1 MGNVL
6 NGIYY
11 MLDGMDDM
19 SDKLLTPEQISG
31 KLYLD
36 NRELSEN
43 DIKTIA
49 ADREADLYRYVYRD
63 GELLEK
69 KRLLEITW

>member
-19 SDKLLTPEQISG
+19 SGKPLTADQISRRM
-31 KLYLD
+31 YLD
-36 NRELSEN
+36 GRKLTEQ
-43 DIKTIA
+43 DIKGIA
-49 ADREADLYRYVYRD
+49 ADRESDLYRCIFKD
-63 GELLEK
+63 GELKEK
-69 KRLLEITW
+69 RQILEITW